1 MGTTRATSVILTVLA
16 YVLVTFAVQAVS
28 HFAIN
33 AEHYR
38 SISFMRAQPIFFLGV
53 LSMLI
58 QGTVFGLLFPVFD
71 RGPSRI
77 RSGLLFSWILGG
89 FLASYIVLA
98 EPGKYAIPSVAS
110 WVRVELVAAAAQF
123 TLFGLLLGLVHG
135 RNPTSGRS

>member
-16 YVLVTFAVQAVS
+16 YVLATFAVQAVS

-33 AEHYR
+33 VEHYR
-38 SISFMRAQPIFFLGV
+38 SISYMRTQPIFFLGV
-53 LSMLI
+53 LSMII
-58 QGTVFGLLFPVFD
+58 QGTVFGFLFPVFD

-98 EPGKYAIPSVAS
+98 EPGKYAIPSVAA

-123 TLFGLLLGLVHG
+123 TLFGVLLGLVHR
-135 RNPTSGRS
+135 RNPMSGRS

>member
-1 MGTTRATSVILTVLA
+1 MGTRRATSIVLTVLA
-16 YVLVTFAVQAVS
+16 YVLATFAVQAVS

-38 SISFMRAQPIFFLGV
+38 SIPIMRAQPIFFLGV

-58 QGTVFGLLFPVFD
+58 QGTVFGFLFPIFD

-98 EPGKYAIPSVAS
+98 EPGKYEISSVAS

-123 TLFGLLLGLVHG
+123 TLFGLLLSLVHG
-135 RNPTSGRS
+135 RTPTSGRS

>member
-1 MGTTRATSVILTVLA
+1 MGTRRATSVILTVLA
-16 YVLVTFAVQAVS
+16 YVLATFAVQAVS

-33 AEHYR
+33 VEHYR
-38 SISFMRAQPIFFLGV
+38 SISYMRAQPIFFLGV

-58 QGTVFGLLFPVFD
+58 QGTVFGLLFPIFD
-71 RGPSRI
+71 LGSSRI

-98 EPGKYAIPSVAS
+98 EPGKYAVPSVTS

-123 TLFGLLLGLVHG
+123 TLFGILLGVVH
-135 RNPTSGRS
+135 NKKA